1 MFQLKACAAE
11 QELEEAQPEYSEG
24 RENIDVK
31 ADDISLAL
39 GSQLKEE
46 SDKFSNEEVKET
58 GVPQPEEFVL
68 PS

>member
-1 MFQLKACAAE
+1 
-11 QELEEAQPEYSEG
+11 
-24 RENIDVK
+24 
-31 ADDISLAL
+31 LAL